1 MALKVSSTP
10 PEVNIN
16 MPNILKIEKLLSDS
30 AYSELI
36 EFSANFNTRLCV
48 ERKLR
53 MPFLDPQTGVAQKHS
68 NLYMKRTQRMPG
80 LREGQI
86 YSYPQI
92 RWRNKSNSLKLSS
105 RPFFR
110 FRVNDNCSTNTLAST
125 INHTSISQ
133 INSNSNATNNGS
145 SSAASTSNGI
155 LDAEASDFQTLIDQE
170 SNSLGGADTDSK
182 DSQEVPKD
190 WYYDDMDGND
200 AVSEEQADS
209 DFDYNIN
216 GYKRKKKGPTRK
228 TSRKPKDSNLGGGD
242 DSNSTNS
249 RKRSNGGRST
259 GTNSRSRKK
268 GTRST
273 KSSNSST
280 KDNSREPT
288 FFDIEPPSF
297 DKVQD
302 DLKLSE
308 NSTDSFAYRKY

>member
-1 MALKVSSTP
+1 MALKVSSPP

-16 MPNILKIEKLLSDS
+16 MPNIMKIEKLLSDS

-86 YSYPQI
+86 YSYPAV
-92 RWRNKSNSLKLSS
+92 RWRNKTNSHKLSN

-110 FRVNDNCSTNTLAST
+110 FRVNDTCSTAMATALS
-125 INHTSISQ
+125 HTISQ
-133 INSNSNATNNGS
+133 INSSSSATNNGS
-145 SSAASTSNGI
+145 SSAASTSNGV
-155 LDAEASDFQTLIDQE
+155 DGGEASDFQTLIDQE
-170 SNSLGGADTDSK
+170 SNSMTGGADTDSK

-190 WYYDDMDGND
+190 WYYDDMDVND

-216 GYKRKKKGPTRK
+216 GYKRKKRGPVRK
-228 TSRKPKDSNLGGGD
+228 ASRKAKESFEE
-242 DSNSTNS
+242 SSSSTNT
-249 RKRSNGGRST
+249 RKRSGGGRSA
-259 GTNSRSRKK
+259 GAGSRSRNKK

-273 KSSNSST
+273 TKSSTST
-280 KDNSREPT
+280 GAKDKREPS

-302 DLKLSE
+302 DLKLSDH
-308 NSTDSFAYRKY
+308 SADSFAYRKY